1 MTADL
6 YVSDLHLPPPI
17 DDLEIVASDVGL
29 VAILW
34 KDDERWVFSEAVKQ
48 ENAATAAVKQQL
60 KEYFAGERTEFDL
73 PLDLRGTEFQTSVWR
88 SLSIIPYGTT
98 VTYSEQ
104 AQRLGRPS
112 SVRAVASANGSNPVS
127 IVLPCHR
134 VIGSNGKLTGYAGG
148 LDAKRWLLTLEG
160 ATDQTLF

>member
-1 MTADL
+1 MTKDL
-6 YVSDLHLPPPI
+6 YISYLSIPLPI
-17 DDLEIVASDVGL
+17 GDLEIVASDQGL
-29 VAILW
+29 VAVLW
-34 KDDERWVFSEAVKQ
+34 QDDDRWAFGKAHLGGNAV
-48 ENAATAAVKQQL
+48 TAAAEIQL

-73 PLDLRGTEFQTSVWR
+73 PLDLRGTEFQESVWR
-88 SLSIIPYGTT
+88 SLADIPYGTT
-98 VTYSEQ
+98 VSYGEQ

-148 LDAKRWLLTLEG
+148 LDAKQWLLTHEG
-160 ATDQTLF
+160 AADQTLF

>member
-1 MTADL
+1 MTTDL
-6 YVSDLHLPPPI
+6 YMSYLHMPPPI
-17 DDLEIVASDVGL
+17 DDLEIVASDEGL
-29 VAILW
+29 VAVLW
-34 KDDERWVFSEAVKQ
+34 QDDERWVFSEALPHG
-48 ENAATAAVKQQL
+48 NAVTAAAEQQL

-88 SLSIIPYGTT
+88 SLANIPYGTT
-98 VTYSEQ
+98 VSYGEQ
-104 AQRLGRPS
+104 AQRLGRAS

-148 LDAKRWLLTLEG
+148 LDAKHWLLALEG
-160 ATDQTLF
+160 AADQTLF